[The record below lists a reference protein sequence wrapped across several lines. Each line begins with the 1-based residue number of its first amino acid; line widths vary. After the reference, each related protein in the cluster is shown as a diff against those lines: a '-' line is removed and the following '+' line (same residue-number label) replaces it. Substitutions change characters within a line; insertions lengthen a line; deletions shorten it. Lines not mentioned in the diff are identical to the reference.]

1 MFDAA
6 RVLEGFCEGYDGNI
20 TFSHDYSGRG
30 MYGSTCPGIAVND
43 GTQPFELAL
52 ALAEYVSET
61 EDIGPYELSDI
72 LGGSRTESLGLGT
85 SSTSHAQP
93 DTRPLPGYLRKG
105 PFSASTRKNSLK
117 SVRKD
122 LHPSATRANTQPRH
136 GAETKYKP
144 RG

>member
-30 MYGSTCPGIAVND
+30 MYGSTCPGIAVHD

-72 LGGSRTESLGLGT
+72 LGGSRTESLGLGYIIYF
-85 SSTSHAQP
+85 P
-93 DTRPLPGYLRKG
+93 
-105 PFSASTRKNSLK
+105 
-117 SVRKD
+117 
-122 LHPSATRANTQPRH
+122 RA
-136 GAETKYKP
+136 A
-144 RG
+144 